1 MTSIFSEK
9 TEIKKNY
16 LLTLLIEKFY
26 LKINN

>member
-1 MTSIFSEK
+1 MTSILSEE

>member
-1 MTSIFSEK
+1 MVIY
-9 TEIKKNY
+9 IKYFVLKKEY

>member
-1 MTSIFSEK
+1 MTNILSEK
-9 TEIKKNY
+9 TEIKKIY

>member
-1 MTSIFSEK
+1 MTNILSEK